1 MKKRHLFAISLIGL
15 ALAACSTD
23 DELNAG
29 GNQSNEGAVVT
40 LKLDMAGSQTKGSP
54 TPIKEQEGTPAEN
67 AITNVT
73 VVVNYGNNTQK
84 VFKSTDYNDSNSE
97 YGWNETSNTFKFQ
110 TPAGDA
116 TFYVYANV
124 NNADDLSSKW
134 DTKLVSNA
142 SDVSAYYA
150 DNSFFM
156 SNQNGVGVPH
166 TINEDTEN
174 NVTVNIERAAAKVT
188 VESPAAFTS
197 TYGGKLSDM
206 KFALG
211 NKINK
216 FYLLQQSTIASPT
229 SGVKYL
235 PENNQTG
242 ENDWK
247 TVNLGKT
254 SSGAG
259 ENHQELSVFA
269 ADYCME
275 NVHTTYTQDI
285 TTYIK
290 FKTTFTP
297 AEVLDFN
304 TSENS
309 DWTVKGELKD
319 VTPPASASDAPS
331 FFVVLDG
338 NAEYTSNYIL
348 KSDLYGENNQPKTG
362 LSISPAEGGGN
373 TITGITGITK
383 ISDEYVGGK
392 CFFGP
397 IWINLNTPGNA
408 SPIYRNDWYHLKV
421 TDIKLPGLPSEP
433 GDGGNIPLTPDVDVT
448 LTLTVLNWE
457 LEERNI
463 TLQ

>member
-1 MKKRHLFAISLIGL
+1 MKKRNLFAATLIGL
-15 ALAACSTD
+15 ALAACSSVED
-23 DELNAG
+23 INGEI
-29 GNQSNEGAVVT
+29 NQNSEGAVVT
-40 LKLDMAGSQTKGSP
+40 LKLDMSNTPLTKGSP
-54 TPIKEQEGTPAEN
+54 GATNEQPGTKEEN
-67 AITNVT
+67 AISNVT
-73 VVVNYGNNTQK
+73 VVVNYGTTQK
-84 VFKSTDYNDSNSE
+84 VFKKGDDGVTWAEDTKTLE
-97 YGWNETSNTFKFQ
+97 FK

-124 NNADDLSSKW
+124 NEADKLSSNW
-134 DTKLVSNA
+134 TKELVSKGT
-142 SDVSAYYA
+142 DVSAYYA
-150 DNSFFM
+150 NNSFFM
-156 SNQNGVGVPH
+156 SNQNGEGVEH

-188 VESPAAFTS
+188 VESPADFTN

-229 SGVKYL
+229 SEVQYL
-235 PENNQTG
+235 PAKDQTAD
-242 ENDWK
+242 NDWK

-254 SSGAG
+254 SETG
-259 ENHQELSVFA
+259 ENHQDLSVFA

-275 NVHTTYTQDI
+275 NVHSTYAQENTTF
-285 TTYIK
+285 IK

-297 AEVLDFN
+297 AKALDFE
-304 TSENS
+304 TSN
-309 DWTVKGELKD
+309 DGNWTVKGDLKN
-319 VTPPASASDAPS
+319 VTAPVLASDAPS

-348 KSDLYGENNQPKTG
+348 KSDLYDDTQAKTG
-362 LSISPAEGGGN
+362 LTITATDGGYS
-373 TITGITGITK
+373 ITGIEGITK
-383 ISDEYVGGK
+383 ISNEYKNGQ

-397 IWINLNTPGNA
+397 IWINLNAAGDA

-421 TDIKLPGLPSEP
+421 TGIKLPGLPSEP

-448 LTLTVLNWE
+448 LTLTVLDWE
-457 LEERNI
+457 LEKREI
-463 TLQ
+463 VLQ

>member
-1 MKKRHLFAISLIGL
+1 M
-15 ALAACSTD
+15 AACSTD
-23 DELNAG
+23 NELNAG

-54 TPIKEQEGTPAEN
+54 GATNEQEGTDVEN
-67 AITNVT
+67 AISNVT
-73 VVVNYGNNTQK
+73 VVVNYGTTQK
-84 VFKSTDYNDSNSE
+84 VFKNTDSYDTG
-97 YGWNETSNTFKFQ
+97 YGWTGDSKTFKFQ

-124 NNADDLSSKW
+124 NAADNLSSNW
-134 DTKLVSNA
+134 DTDLVSKA
-142 SDVSAYYA
+142 TDVSAYYT
-150 DNSFFM
+150 NGSFFM

-188 VESPAAFTS
+188 VESPADFTS

-216 FYLLQQSTIASPT
+216 FYLLQQSTIESPT
-229 SGVKYL
+229 SGVQYL
-235 PENNQTG
+235 PANDQTA

-254 SSGAG
+254 SETGG
-259 ENHQELSVFA
+259 NHQDLSAFT

-275 NVHTTYTQDI
+275 NVHSTYAQEN

-297 AEVLDFN
+297 AKALDFD
-304 TSENS
+304 TSGENG
-309 DWTVKGELKD
+309 WTVKGNLKD
-319 VTPPASASDAPS
+319 VSAPSTGDAPS

-348 KSDLYGENNQPKTG
+348 KSDLYDGTQAKTG
-362 LSISPAEGGGN
+362 LTITATDGGYS
-373 TITGITGITK
+373 ITGIEGITK
-383 ISDEYVGGK
+383 ISNEYINGQ

-397 IWINLNTPGNA
+397 IWINLNTQGNA

-421 TDIKLPGLPSEP
+421 TDIKLPGLPSQP

-448 LTLTVLNWE
+448 LTLTVLDWE
-457 LEERNI
+457 LEEREI
-463 TLQ
+463 VLQ

>member
-29 GNQSNEGAVVT
+29 GNQSSEGAVVT
-40 LKLDMAGSQTKGSP
+40 LKLDMTSSQTKGSP
-54 TPIKEQEGTPAEN
+54 DATNQQEGSVAEN
-67 AITNVT
+67 TISNVT
-73 VVVNYGNNTQK
+73 VVVDYGTTQK
-84 VFKSTDYNDSNSE
+84 VFKNTDEGVTWTNTADSK
-97 YGWNETSNTFKFQ
+97 TFKFQ

-124 NNADDLSSKW
+124 NEADNLSSNWAK
-134 DTKLVSNA
+134 DLVSKGT
-142 SDVSAYYA
+142 DVSAYYK
-150 DNSFFM
+150 NESFFM
-156 SNQNGVGVPH
+156 SNQNGEGVEH

-188 VESPAAFTS
+188 VESPADFTN

-229 SGVKYL
+229 SEVQYL
-235 PENNQTG
+235 PANDQTAD
-242 ENDWK
+242 NDWK

-254 SSGAG
+254 SETG
-259 ENHQELSVFA
+259 ENHQDLSVFA

-275 NVHTTYTQDI
+275 NVHSTYAQENTTF
-285 TTYIK
+285 IK

-297 AEVLDFN
+297 AKALDFD
-304 TSENS
+304 TSGENG
-309 DWTVKGELKD
+309 WTVKGNLKD
-319 VTPPASASDAPS
+319 VIAPSTADDAPS

-348 KSDLYGENNQPKTG
+348 KSDLYDDNQAKTG
-362 LSISPAEGGGN
+362 LTITATDGGYS
-373 TITGITGITK
+373 ITGIEGITK
-383 ISDEYVGGK
+383 ISNEYKKGQ

-397 IWINLNTPGNA
+397 IWINLNTAGNA

-421 TDIKLPGLPSEP
+421 TGIKLPGLPSEP
-433 GDGGNIPLTPDVDVT
+433 GDGGNIPLSPDVDVT
-448 LTLTVLNWE
+448 LTLTVLDWE

-463 TLQ
+463 VLQ

>member
-1 MKKRHLFAISLIGL
+1 MKKIHLFAISLIGL
-15 ALAACSTD
+15 AMPACSTD
-23 DELNAG
+23 NELNAG

-54 TPIKEQEGTPAEN
+54 GATNEQEGTDVEN
-67 AITNVT
+67 AISNVT
-73 VVVNYGNNTQK
+73 VVVNYGTTQK
-84 VFKSTDYNDSNSE
+84 VFKNGDVGVTWTKDTKTLE
-97 YGWNETSNTFKFQ
+97 FK

-124 NNADDLSSKW
+124 NAADNLSSNW
-134 DTKLVSNA
+134 DTDLVSKA
-142 SDVSAYYA
+142 TDVSAYYT
-150 DNSFFM
+150 NGSFFM

-188 VESPAAFTS
+188 VESPADFTS

-216 FYLLQQSTIASPT
+216 FYLLQQSTIESPT
-229 SGVKYL
+229 SGVQYL
-235 PENNQTG
+235 PANDQTA

-254 SSGAG
+254 SETGG
-259 ENHQELSVFA
+259 NHQDLSAFT

-275 NVHTTYTQDI
+275 NVHSTYAQEN

-297 AEVLDFN
+297 AKALDFE
-304 TSENS
+304 TSNNGN
-309 DWTVKGELKD
+309 WTVKGDLKD
-319 VTPPASASDAPS
+319 VSAPASASVAPS

-348 KSDLYGENNQPKTG
+348 KSDLYGDDNQPESG

-383 ISDEYVGGK
+383 ISDEYESGQ

-397 IWINLNTPGNA
+397 IWINLNTAGDA

-421 TDIKLPGLPSEP
+421 TGIKLPGLPSEP

-448 LTLTVLNWE
+448 LTLTVLDWE
-457 LEERNI
+457 LEEREI
-463 TLQ
+463 VLQ

>member
-23 DELNAG
+23 DELNTG

-40 LKLDMAGSQTKGSP
+40 LKLDMTGSQTKGSP
-54 TPIKEQEGTPAEN
+54 DATNQQEGSVAEN
-67 AITNVT
+67 IISNVT
-73 VVVNYGNNTQK
+73 VVVDYGTTQK
-84 VFKSTDYNDSNSE
+84 VFKNTDEGVTWTNTADSK
-97 YGWNETSNTFKFQ
+97 TFKFQ

-124 NNADDLSSKW
+124 NEADNLSSNWAK
-134 DTKLVSNA
+134 DLVSKGT
-142 SDVSAYYA
+142 DVSAYYTN
-150 DNSFFM
+150 NSFFM
-156 SNQNGVGVPH
+156 SNQNGEGVEH

-188 VESPAAFTS
+188 VESPADFTN

-229 SGVKYL
+229 SEVQYL
-235 PENNQTG
+235 PANDQTA

-254 SSGAG
+254 SDTG
-259 ENHQELSVFA
+259 ENHQDLSVFA

-275 NVHTTYTQDI
+275 NVHSTYEQENTTF
-285 TTYIK
+285 IK

-297 AEVLDFN
+297 AKALDFD
-304 TSENS
+304 TSGENG
-309 DWTVKGELKD
+309 WTIKGNLKD
-319 VTPPASASDAPS
+319 VTAPSTADNAPS

-348 KSDLYGENNQPKTG
+348 KSDLYGDDNQPKSG

-383 ISDEYVGGK
+383 ISDEYVSGK

-397 IWINLNTPGNA
+397 IWINLNTAGDA

-421 TDIKLPGLPSEP
+421 TGIKLPGLPSEP
-433 GDGGNIPLTPDVDVT
+433 GDGGEIPLTPNVDVT
-448 LTLTVLNWE
+448 LNLTVLDWE
-457 LEERNI
+457 LEKREI
-463 TLQ
+463 ILQ

>member
-1 MKKRHLFAISLIGL
+1 MKKRNLFAATLIGL
-15 ALAACSTD
+15 ALAACSSVED
-23 DELNAG
+23 INGEI
-29 GNQSNEGAVVT
+29 NQSSEGAVVT
-40 LKLDMAGSQTKGSP
+40 LKLDMSNTPLTKGSP
-54 TPIKEQEGTPAEN
+54 DATNQQVGSDAEN

-73 VVVNYGNNTQK
+73 VVVDYGTTQK
-84 VFKSTDYNDSNSE
+84 VFKNGDDGVTWTTASK
-97 YGWNETSNTFKFQ
+97 TFEFK

-124 NNADDLSSKW
+124 VNDADNLKSNWAKD
-134 DTKLVSNA
+134 LVSKGAN
-142 SDVSAYYA
+142 VSAYYT

-156 SNQNGVGVPH
+156 SNQNGEGVEH
-166 TINEDTEN
+166 TINEG
-174 NVTVNIERAAAKVT
+174 
-188 VESPAAFTS
+188 PADFTN
-197 TYGGKLSDM
+197 TYGGKLSEM

-229 SGVKYL
+229 SAVQYL
-235 PENNQTG
+235 PANDQTAD
-242 ENDWK
+242 NDWK

-254 SSGAG
+254 SETGG
-259 ENHQELSVFA
+259 NHQDLSAFT

-275 NVHTTYTQDI
+275 NVHSTYAQENTTF
-285 TTYIK
+285 IK

-297 AEVLDFN
+297 AKALDFD
-304 TSENS
+304 TSGENG
-309 DWTVKGELKD
+309 WTVKGNLKD
-319 VTPPASASDAPS
+319 VTAPSTADDAPS

-348 KSDLYGENNQPKTG
+348 KSDLYGVDNQPKSG

-383 ISDEYVGGK
+383 ISDEYVSGK

-397 IWINLNTPGNA
+397 IWINLNTAGDA

-421 TDIKLPGLPSEP
+421 TGIKLPGLPSEP
-433 GDGGNIPLTPDVDVT
+433 GDGGEIPLTPNVDVT
-448 LTLTVLNWE
+448 LNLTVLDWE
-457 LEERNI
+457 LEKREI
-463 TLQ
+463 VLQ

>member
-1 MKKRHLFAISLIGL
+1 MKKKHLFAISLIGL
-15 ALAACSTD
+15 AMAACSTD
-23 DELNAG
+23 NELNAG

-54 TPIKEQEGTPAEN
+54 GATNTQLGTSVEN
-67 AITNVT
+67 TISNVT
-73 VVVNYGNNTQK
+73 VVVDYGNTTQK
-84 VFKSTDYNDSNSE
+84 VFKKGDNGVTWTD
-97 YGWNETSNTFKFQ
+97 ETKTLEFK

-124 NNADDLSSKW
+124 NTADNLSLNW
-134 DTKLVSNA
+134 RTDLVSEA
-142 SDVSAYYA
+142 TDVSAYYTN
-150 DNSFFM
+150 NSFFM

-188 VESPAAFTS
+188 VESPADFTS

-229 SGVKYL
+229 SGVQYL
-235 PENNQTG
+235 PANDQTG

-290 FKTTFTP
+290 FNTTFTP

-304 TSENS
+304 TSEDS

-319 VTPPASASDAPS
+319 VTPPASKSDAPS

-348 KSDLYGENNQPKTG
+348 KSDLYNGETPKTG
-362 LSISPAEGGGN
+362 LTITAESDESGLK
-373 TITGITGITK
+373 ITGINGITK
-383 ISDEYVGGK
+383 ISNEYIKGE
-392 CFFGP
+392 CYFGP

-448 LTLTVLNWE
+448 LTLTVLDWE

>member
-1 MKKRHLFAISLIGL
+1 MKKKHLFAISLIGL

-23 DELNAG
+23 NELNAG

-54 TPIKEQEGTPAEN
+54 GATNEQEGTDAEN
-67 AITNVT
+67 AISNVT
-73 VVVNYGNNTQK
+73 VVVDYGNTTQK
-84 VFKSTDYNDSNSE
+84 VFKSSDNYDTG
-97 YGWNETSNTFKFQ
+97 YGWISDSKTFKFK
-110 TPAGDA
+110 TPAGYA

-124 NNADDLSSKW
+124 NEADNLSSNW
-134 DTKLVSNA
+134 DTDLVSNA
-142 SDVSAYYA
+142 TVSAYYA
-150 DNSFFM
+150 NNSFFM
-156 SNQNGVGVPH
+156 SNQNGVGKTH

-188 VESPAAFTS
+188 VESPADFTS

-229 SGVKYL
+229 SEVQYL
-235 PENNQTG
+235 PANDQTAD
-242 ENDWK
+242 NDWK

-254 SSGAG
+254 SETGV
-259 ENHQELSVFA
+259 NHQDLSAFT

-275 NVHTTYTQDI
+275 NVHSTYAQENTTF
-285 TTYIK
+285 IK

-297 AEVLDFN
+297 AKALDFE
-304 TSENS
+304 TSYSGN
-309 DWTVKGELKD
+309 WTVKGDLKN
-319 VTPPASASDAPS
+319 VSAPASASVAPS

-348 KSDLYGENNQPKTG
+348 KSDLYGDDNQPKSG

-383 ISDEYVGGK
+383 ISDEYVSGQ

-397 IWINLNTPGNA
+397 IWINLNTVGDA

-448 LTLTVLNWE
+448 LTLTVLDWE
-457 LEERNI
+457 LEEREI
-463 TLQ
+463 VLQ

>member
-1 MKKRHLFAISLIGL
+1 MKKRNLFAATLIGL
-15 ALAACSTD
+15 ALAACSSVED
-23 DELNAG
+23 INGEI
-29 GNQSNEGAVVT
+29 NQSGEGAVVT
-40 LKLDMAGSQTKGSP
+40 LKLDMSNTPLTKGSP
-54 TPIKEQEGTPAEN
+54 DATNQQVGSGVEN

-73 VVVNYGNNTQK
+73 VVVDYGTTQK
-84 VFKSTDYNDSNSE
+84 VFESSDKYDTG
-97 YGWNETSNTFKFQ
+97 YGWISDSKTFKFQ

-124 NNADDLSSKW
+124 NDADNLSSNW
-134 DTKLVSNA
+134 GTNLVSKGAN
-142 SDVSAYYA
+142 VSAYYT

-156 SNQNGVGVPH
+156 SNQNGEGVSH

-188 VESPAAFTS
+188 VESPDNFTS

-229 SGVKYL
+229 SGVQYL
-235 PENNQTG
+235 PANNQTG

-290 FKTTFTP
+290 FNTTFTP
-297 AEVLDFN
+297 AEVLDFETPQEAN
-304 TSENS
+304 NK
-309 DWTVKGELKD
+309 WTVKSDLKP
-319 VTPPASASDAPS
+319 VSPPASASDAPS

-348 KSDLYGENNQPKTG
+348 KSDLYDGKTPKTG
-362 LSISPAEGGGN
+362 LTITAESDGSGLK
-373 TITGITGITK
+373 ITGINGITK
-383 ISDEYVGGK
+383 ISNEYIKGK
-392 CFFGP
+392 CYFGP

-448 LTLTVLNWE
+448 LTLTVLDWE
-457 LEERNI
+457 LEKREI
-463 TLQ
+463 VLQ

>member
-54 TPIKEQEGTPAEN
+54 DATNQQEGSTAEN
-67 AITNVT
+67 TISNVT
-73 VVVNYGNNTQK
+73 VVVNYGTTQK
-84 VFKSTDYNDSNSE
+84 VFKSTENYGE
-97 YGWNETSNTFKFQ
+97 GYGWTGGTKNTFKFQ

-124 NNADDLSSKW
+124 NTADNLSSNW
-134 DTKLVSNA
+134 NTDLVSNA
-142 SDVSAYYA
+142 TDVSAYYT
-150 DNSFFM
+150 NNFFFM

-174 NVTVNIERAAAKVT
+174 NITVNIERAAAKVT
-188 VESPAAFTS
+188 VESPANFAS

-229 SGVKYL
+229 SEVQYL
-235 PENNQTG
+235 PLNDKATES
-242 ENDWK
+242 DWK
-247 TVNLGKT
+247 IVTLGKT
-254 SSGAG
+254 SQAG
-259 ENHQELSVFA
+259 ENHQDLSAFA

-275 NVHTTYTQDI
+275 NVHPTYVQNNTTF
-285 TTYIK
+285 IK
-290 FKTTFTP
+290 FNTTFTP
-297 AEVLDFN
+297 AKALDFEIPQEEGEDN
-304 TSENS
+304 E
-309 DWTVKGELKD
+309 WTVKSNLKD
-319 VTPPASASDAPS
+319 VTPPTSASEAPS

-348 KSDLYGENNQPKTG
+348 KSDLYDDTQAKTG
-362 LSISPAEGGGN
+362 LTITATNGGYS
-373 TITGITGITK
+373 ITGIEGIKK
-383 ISDEYVGGK
+383 ISNEYKNGQ
-392 CFFGP
+392 CYFGP
-397 IWINLNTPGNA
+397 IWINLNTTGNA

-433 GDGGNIPLTPDVDVT
+433 GDGGNVPLTPDVDVT
-448 LTLTVLNWE
+448 VTLEVLDWE
-457 LEERNI
+457 LENRNI
-463 TLQ
+463 VLQ

>member
-1 MKKRHLFAISLIGL
+1 MKKRNLFAATLIGL
-15 ALAACSTD
+15 ALAACSSVED
-23 DELNAG
+23 INGEI
-29 GNQSNEGAVVT
+29 NQSSEGAVVT
-40 LKLDMAGSQTKGSP
+40 LKLDMSNTPLTKGSP
-54 TPIKEQEGTPAEN
+54 DATNEQEGTDVEN
-67 AITNVT
+67 AISNVT
-73 VVVNYGNNTQK
+73 VVVDYGNNTRK
-84 VFKSTDYNDSNSE
+84 VFKSTDDSYDTG
-97 YGWNETSNTFKFQ
+97 YGWISDSKTFKFK

-124 NNADDLSSKW
+124 NEADNLSSNW
-134 DTKLVSNA
+134 GTNLVSKGT
-142 SDVSAYYA
+142 DVSAYYK
-150 DNSFFM
+150 NESFFM
-156 SNQNGVGVPH
+156 SNQNGEGVEH

-188 VESPAAFTS
+188 VESPADFTN

-229 SGVKYL
+229 SEVQYL
-235 PENNQTG
+235 PAKDQTAD
-242 ENDWK
+242 NDWK

-254 SSGAG
+254 SETG
-259 ENHQELSVFA
+259 ENHLDLSVFA

-275 NVHTTYTQDI
+275 NVHSTYAQENTTF
-285 TTYIK
+285 IK

-297 AEVLDFN
+297 AKALDFD
-304 TSENS
+304 TSGENG
-309 DWTVKGELKD
+309 WTVKGNLQD
-319 VTPPASASDAPS
+319 VTAPSTADDAPS

-348 KSDLYGENNQPKTG
+348 KSDLYEENNQPKTG
-362 LSISPAEGGGN
+362 LTISPAEGGGN

-397 IWINLNTPGNA
+397 IWINLNTAGNT

-421 TDIKLPGLPSEP
+421 TGIKLPGLPSEP

-448 LTLTVLNWE
+448 LTLTVLDWE
-457 LEERNI
+457 LEKREI
-463 TLQ
+463 VLQ

>member
-1 MKKRHLFAISLIGL
+1 MKKKHLFAISLIGL
-15 ALAACSTD
+15 AMAACSTD
-23 DELNAG
+23 NELNAG

-54 TPIKEQEGTPAEN
+54 DATNTQPGTSVEN
-67 AITNVT
+67 TISNVT
-73 VVVNYGNNTQK
+73 VVVDYGNTTQK
-84 VFKSTDYNDSNSE
+84 VFKKGDNGVTWTDATKTLE
-97 YGWNETSNTFKFQ
+97 FK

-124 NNADDLSSKW
+124 NTADNLSSSNW
-134 DTKLVSNA
+134 RTDLVSKA
-142 SDVSAYYA
+142 TDVSAYYTN
-150 DNSFFM
+150 NSFFM

-188 VESPAAFTS
+188 VQSAADLPGTH
-197 TYGGKLSDM
+197 GGTLTAMS
-206 KFALG
+206 FALG
-211 NKINK
+211 NKTDK
-216 FYLLQQSTIASPT
+216 FYLLQQNNSTIPDVVQYIPHPDMAT
-229 SGVKYL
+229 SWKSVTL
-235 PENNQTG
+235 G
-242 ENDWK
+242 EEAEKSDGK
-247 TVNLGKT
+247 ITNL
-254 SSGAG
+254 SD
-259 ENHQELSVFA
+259 FI

-275 NVHTTYTQDI
+275 NVQTEYKQDK

-290 FKTTFTP
+290 FQTTFTP
-297 AEVLDFN
+297 AKALQFN
-304 TSENS
+304 NS
-309 DWTVKGELKD
+309 TQGNWTVKAELQD
-319 VTPPASASDAPS
+319 VEAPENVDNAPS

-338 NAEYTSNYIL
+338 DANYTSNYIL
-348 KSDLYGENNQPKTG
+348 KSDLYDGETPKTG
-362 LSISPAEGGGN
+362 LTITAESDRSGLK
-373 TITGITGITK
+373 ITGINGITK
-383 ISDEYVGGK
+383 ISNEYIKGK
-392 CFFGP
+392 CYFGP

-448 LTLTVLNWE
+448 LTLTVLDWE

>member
-1 MKKRHLFAISLIGL
+1 MKKKHLFAISLIGL
-15 ALAACSTD
+15 AMAACSTD
-23 DELNAG
+23 NELNAG

-54 TPIKEQEGTPAEN
+54 DATNQQVGSDAEN
-67 AITNVT
+67 KISNVT
-73 VVVNYGNNTQK
+73 VVVNYGTTKK
-84 VFKSTDYNDSNSE
+84 VFKKGDKGVTWTDARKTLE
-97 YGWNETSNTFKFQ
+97 FK

-124 NNADDLSSKW
+124 NTADNLSSNNW
-134 DTKLVSNA
+134 RTDLVSEA
-142 SDVSAYYA
+142 TDVSAYYTN
-150 DNSFFM
+150 NSFFM

-290 FKTTFTP
+290 FNTTFTP

-304 TSENS
+304 TSKDS

-319 VTPPASASDAPS
+319 VTTPASASDAPS

-348 KSDLYGENNQPKTG
+348 KSDLYDGETPKTG
-362 LSISPAEGGGN
+362 LTITSESDGSGLK
-373 TITGITGITK
+373 ITGINGITK
-383 ISDEYVGGK
+383 ISNEYIKGK
-392 CFFGP
+392 CYFGP
-397 IWINLNTPGNA
+397 IWINLNTTGNT

-448 LTLTVLNWE
+448 LTLTVLDWE

>member
-1 MKKRHLFAISLIGL
+1 MKKKHLFAISLIGL
-15 ALAACSTD
+15 AMAACSTD
-23 DELNAG
+23 NELNAG

-40 LKLDMAGSQTKGSP
+40 LKLDMSNTPLTKGSP
-54 TPIKEQEGTPAEN
+54 DATNQQVGSDAEN
-67 AITNVT
+67 KISNVT
-73 VVVNYGNNTQK
+73 VVVDYGNTTRK
-84 VFKSTDYNDSNSE
+84 VFKKGDKGVTWTDATKTLE
-97 YGWNETSNTFKFQ
+97 FK

-124 NNADDLSSKW
+124 NTADNLSLNW
-134 DTKLVSNA
+134 RTDLVSEA
-142 SDVSAYYA
+142 TDVSAYYTN
-150 DNSFFM
+150 NSFFM

-290 FKTTFTP
+290 FNTTFTP

-304 TSENS
+304 TSEDS

-383 ISDEYVGGK
+383 ISDEYESGQ

-433 GDGGNIPLTPDVDVT
+433 GDGGSIPLTPDVDVT
-448 LTLTVLNWE
+448 LTLTVLDWE